1 MAELCSFLL
10 FNCYLETLRARVGSF
25 FSVVKV
31 VCECLLV
38 LPLELQLASHFGPF
52 SDVFHTSALT
62 QRIKLES

>member
-38 LPLELQLASHFGPF
+38 LPLELQSASHFGPF